1 MVRQMY
7 HIFHGKHRLI
17 LANDQDKIKKFN
29 PDFILEQ
36 TKEDQ
41 IKNALIL
48 SQNHSSKKTIALLG
62 NPEELMKRIQDEFHL
77 ITAAG
82 GLFFNAQKELL
93 FIKRLRK
100 WDLPKGKIEKGED
113 ISTCAIREVMEETG
127 AKNLVIDNALSD
139 TFHTYY
145 QNEQWIIKQ
154 THWFRM
160 NGNQEQSFVPQI
172 EEGIEEVKWM
182 DINNLSL
189 NDLDTYPAIR
199 FIINAYLNTL
209 NS

>member
-1 MVRQMY
+1 MY

-17 LANDQDKIKKFN
+17 LANDEDKIKIDN
-29 PDFILEQ
+29 PDFIIPNAE
-36 TKEDQ
+36 EDP
-41 IKNALIL
+41 IKKALTL
-48 SQNHSSKKTIALLG
+48 ANENSNETTIVLLG
-62 NPEELMKRIQDEFHL
+62 NPIKLMKKVQKVFHL

-82 GLFFNAQKELL
+82 GLVLNPKNELL
-93 FIKRLRK
+93 FIKRLGK
-100 WDLPKGKIEKGED
+100 WDLPKGKLEPGED
-113 ISTCAIREVMEETG
+113 IETCAIREVMEETG
-127 AKNLVIDNALSD
+127 AKNISLIHGLPN

-154 THWFRM
+154 THWYRM

-199 FIINAYLNTL
+199 FIIDAYLNTL